1 MKPTTRRRL
10 LRIAY
15 TLRWRLMDLIKFQ
28 SSSAQVFLLVQR
40 HTHTHKHTKLV
51 LHTYL
56 RPTCIL
62 ICPALRPSHTS
73 AANGN
78 NCSTHSHTHTHTK
91 HLRGHAHTH
100 IYLYMYVFMGRIC
113 AISCA
118 LFAGRKRIM
127 APTNCA
133 ELKRK
138 MCRPAGRPQ
147 AVNVTHTLA
156 HPSHNAYACMHV
168 CAATTCVNNLRR
180 VIYVY
185 DYVADGSIRFR
196 F

>member
-1 MKPTTRRRL
+1 M
-10 LRIAY
+10 
-15 TLRWRLMDLIKFQ
+15 LIQ
-28 SSSAQVFLLVQR
+28 P
-40 HTHTHKHTKLV
+40 HTHKASVAYIFKTA
-51 LHTYL
+51 LHINMPRT
-56 RPTCIL
+56 PTIAH
-62 ICPALRPSHTS
+62 ICRKWQQLFNTQ
-73 AANGN
+73 
-78 NCSTHSHTHTHTK
+78 SHTHTR

-147 AVNVTHTLA
+147 AVNVHTHTLA
-156 HPSHNAYACMHV
+156 HPSHNVYACMHV

-196 F
+196 SQPPN

>member
-15 TLRWRLMDLIKFQ
+15 TLRWRLMDLIKFH
-28 SSSAQVFLLVQR
+28 SRAQVFLLVQP
-40 HTHTHKHTKLV
+40 HTHTNAHTHTLV

-62 ICPALRPSHTS
+62 ICPALRPPHTS

-78 NCSTHSHTHTHTK
+78 NCSTHTHTHRR

-138 MCRPAGRPQ
+138 MCRPPGRPQ

-156 HPSHNAYACMHV
+156 HPSHNV
-168 CAATTCVNNLRR
+168 CATTTCVNNLRR

-185 DYVADGSIRFR
+185 DYVADGSIRSR
-196 F
+196 FQPPN

>member
-15 TLRWRLMDLIKFQ
+15 TLRWRLMDLIKFH
-28 SSSAQVFLLVQR
+28 SRAQVFLLVQL
-40 HTHTHKHTKLV
+40 HTHTHTSIAYIFKTD
-51 LHTYL
+51 LHINMPRT
-56 RPTCIL
+56 PTTAH
-62 ICPALRPSHTS
+62 ICRKWQQLF
-73 AANGN
+73 N
-78 NCSTHSHTHTHTK
+78 THSHTHRR

-138 MCRPAGRPQ
+138 MCRPPGRPQ

-156 HPSHNAYACMHV
+156 HPSHNV
-168 CAATTCVNNLRR
+168 CATTTCVNNLRR

-185 DYVADGSIRFR
+185 DYVADGSIRSR
-196 F
+196 FQPPN